1 MCARIFYLLLAALF
15 VFIVVT
21 VAAFRYLEWWQA
33 LLVAE
38 GTFLV
43 LALVCRW
50 LIRRAI
56 RRTVGQLGD
65 AARGIFG
72 ERGQVLR
79 GATAD
84 VHTVRPTDP
93 PADDRPGLRWYEVEA
108 TIFPDPTQAGP
119 TNLWDLTALRLVPA
133 DAAPPTPFA
142 EPTGDEYVP
151 HELVLLEEGK
161 PVISVDGRVTGPRRL
176 RFRVGVP
183 PAVRD
188 LLFRYDFEQFG
199 PFRIPP
205 ALPTGPTL

>member
-1 MCARIFYLLLAALF
+1 VCARIFYLLLAALF
-15 VFIVVT
+15 VFIAAT
-21 VAAFRYLEWWQA
+21 VAAFRYLDWWQA
-33 LLVAE
+33 LLVAA

-65 AARGIFG
+65 AARGLFG

-84 VHTVRPTDP
+84 VHAVRPTSP
-93 PADDRPGLRWYEVEA
+93 PADDLPGLRWYEVEA
-108 TIFPDPTQAGP
+108 TIFPDPSQSDP

-133 DAAPPTPFA
+133 DASPPTPFS
-142 EPTGDEYVP
+142 EPARGEYRP
-151 HELVLLEEGK
+151 HDLVLLEEGK
-161 PVISVDGRVTGPRRL
+161 PVISVDGQVTGPRRL
-176 RFRVGVP
+176 RFRFGVP
-183 PAVRD
+183 PAVHD
-188 LLFRYDFEQFG
+188 LQFRYDFEQFG
-199 PFRIPP
+199 LFRIPP